1 MSKVKF
7 KTTKEEYSIVS
18 KVVKRAKKELIITD
32 GISLS
37 MDLTA
42 THSNGTLLDFDK
54 LLAFDEENFGHD
66 IYGIIRHIDRST
78 GKLTRGFL
86 PRCAK

>member
-7 KTTKEEYSIVS
+7 KTTKEEVSLVS

-78 GKLTRGFL
+78 GKLTRDFL